1 MAVQKGSALLV
12 KIGNAGSPETFTT
25 VAGLRD
31 TSISINSEMIDVTNK
46 DSSRVRTLLANAGI
60 KSFSISGSGVFTDAA
75 SEQSVLTAYSATTF
89 SNFQFLV
96 PDFNTFTGAFQ
107 VTTIDYSGTYNGE
120 VTYSMS
126 FESAGAITI
135 ATV

>member
-12 KIGNAGSPETFTT
+12 KIGNAGSPEAFTT

-31 TSISINSEMIDVTNK
+31 TSISMNAETIDVTNK
-46 DSSRVRTLLANAGI
+46 DSSKVRTLLADAGI
-60 KSFSISGSGVFTDAA
+60 QSFSISGSGVFTDSA
-75 SEQSVLTAYSATTF
+75 SEASCRTAFSASTF
-89 SNFQFLV
+89 SNFQLLV
-96 PDFNTFTGAFQ
+96 PDFGTFTGAFQ
-107 VTTIDYSGTYNGE
+107 VTTIEYAGSYNGE

-126 FESAGAITI
+126 FESAGAITF

>member
-12 KIGNAGSPETFTT
+12 KVGNAASPEVFAA

-31 TSISINSEMIDVTNK
+31 TSISINSETIDVTNK
-46 DSSRVRTLLANAGI
+46 DSARVRTLLADAGI
-60 KSFSISGSGVFTDAA
+60 QSFSISGSGVFTDAA
-75 SEQSVLTAYSATTF
+75 SEQLILTNFSATTF
-89 SNFQFLV
+89 LNYQFLV
-96 PDFNTFTGAFQ
+96 PSYNTFTGAFQ
-107 VTTIDYSGTYNGE
+107 VTSIEYSGSYNGE

-126 FESAGAITI
+126 FESASTVTI

>member
-1 MAVQKGSALLV
+1 MAVQKGSGLLV
-12 KIGNAGSPETFTT
+12 KIGNAASPEVFTT

-31 TSISINSEMIDVTNK
+31 TSISINSETIDVTNK

-75 SEQSVLTAYSATTF
+75 SEQSVLTAFSAATF
-89 SNFQFLV
+89 SNYQFLV
-96 PDFNTFTGAFQ
+96 PDYNTFTGAFQ
-107 VTTIDYSGTYNGE
+107 VTTLEYSGSYNGE
-120 VTYSMS
+120 VSYSMS
-126 FESAGAITI
+126 FESAGTITI

>member
-12 KIGNAGSPETFTT
+12 KVGNAGSPETFTT

>member
-31 TSISINSEMIDVTNK
+31 TSISINSETIDVTNK
-46 DSSRVRTLLANAGI
+46 DSARVRTLLANAGI
-60 KSFSISGSGVFTDAA
+60 KSFSISGSGVFTDGA
-75 SEQSVLTAYSATTF
+75 SEQSVLTAFSATTF

-96 PDFNTFTGAFQ
+96 PDYNTFTGSFQ
-107 VTTIDYSGTYNGE
+107 VTAVEYSGTYNDA
-120 VTYSMS
+120 VQYSMS
-126 FESAGAITI
+126 FESAGTVTI

>member
-12 KIGNAGSPETFTT
+12 KVGNAGSPETFTT

-31 TSISINSEMIDVTNK
+31 TSISINAETIDVTNK
-46 DSSRVRTLLANAGI
+46 DSARVRTLLADAGI

-75 SEQSVLTAYSATTF
+75 SEQLILTNFSATTF
-89 SNFQFLV
+89 LNYQFLV
-96 PDFNTFTGAFQ
+96 PSYNTFTGAFQ
-107 VTTIDYSGTYNGE
+107 VTSIEYSGSYNGE

-126 FESAGAITI
+126 FESASAVTI

>member
-12 KIGNAGSPETFTT
+12 KIGGGSPETFTT

-31 TSISINSEMIDVTNK
+31 TSITMNAETIDVTNK
-46 DSSRVRTLLANAGI
+46 DSSRVRTLLADAGI
-60 KSFSISGSGVFTDAA
+60 QSFSISGSGVFTDSSSEA
-75 SEQSVLTAYSATTF
+75 SVRTAFSASTF
-89 SNFQFLV
+89 SNFQLLV
-96 PDFNTFTGAFQ
+96 PDFATFTGAFQ
-107 VTTIDYSGTYNGE
+107 VTSIEYAGSYNGE

-126 FESAGAITI
+126 FESAGTITF

>member
-12 KIGNAGSPETFTT
+12 KVGNGGSPEAFTT

-31 TSISINSEMIDVTNK
+31 TSISINAETIDVTNK

-60 KSFSISGSGVFTDAA
+60 KSFSISGSGVFTDGA
-75 SEQSVLTAYSATTF
+75 SEQTILTNFSATTF
-89 SNFQFLV
+89 SNYQFLV

-107 VTTIDYSGTYNGE
+107 VTAIEYSGTYNDA
-120 VTYSMS
+120 VTYTMS
-126 FESAGAITI
+126 FESAGTVTI

>member
-12 KIGNAGSPETFTT
+12 KVGNGGSPETFTT

-31 TSISINSEMIDVTNK
+31 TSISINAETIDVTNK

-60 KSFSISGSGVFTDAA
+60 KSFSISGSGVFTDGA
-75 SEQSVLTAYSATTF
+75 SEQTILTNFSATTF
-89 SNFQFLV
+89 SNYQFLV

-107 VTTIDYSGTYNGE
+107 VTAIEYSGTYNDA
-120 VTYSMS
+120 VTYTMS
-126 FESAGAITI
+126 FESAGTVTI

>member
-12 KIGNAGSPETFTT
+12 KVGNAASPEVFTT

-31 TSISINSEMIDVTNK
+31 TSISINAETIDVTNK
-46 DSSRVRTLLANAGI
+46 DSARVRTLLADAGI
-60 KSFSISGSGVFTDAA
+60 QSFSISGSGVFTDAA
-75 SEQSVLTAYSATTF
+75 SEQLILTNFSATTF
-89 SNFQFLV
+89 LNYQFLV
-96 PDFNTFTGAFQ
+96 PDYNTFTGAFQ
-107 VTTIDYSGTYNGE
+107 VTSIEYSGSYNGE

-126 FESAGAITI
+126 FESASTVTI

>member
-12 KIGNAGSPETFTT
+12 KVGNAGSPETFTT
-25 VAGLRD
+25 IAGLRD
-31 TSISINSEMIDVTNK
+31 TSISINAETIDVTNK
-46 DSSRVRTLLANAGI
+46 DSARVRTLLADAGI

-75 SEQSVLTAYSATTF
+75 SEQLILTNFSATTF
-89 SNFQFLV
+89 LNYQFLV
-96 PDFNTFTGAFQ
+96 PSYNTFTGSFQ
-107 VTTIDYSGTYNGE
+107 VTSIEYSGSYNGE

-126 FESAGAITI
+126 FESASAVTI

>member
-1 MAVQKGSALLV
+1 MAVQKGSEVLV
-12 KIGNAGSPETFTT
+12 KIGNAASPEVFTT

-31 TSISINSEMIDVTNK
+31 TSISLGTEMIDVTNK
-46 DSSRVRTLLANAGI
+46 DSSRVRTLLADSGI
-60 KSFSISGSGVFTDAA
+60 KSFTISGSGIFTDGA

-89 SNFQFLV
+89 SNFVFII
-96 PDFNTFTGAFQ
+96 PSFNTFTGAFQ
-107 VTTIDYSGTYNGE
+107 ITAIDYAGTYNDSA
-120 VTYSMS
+120 TYSMT

>member
-1 MAVQKGSALLV
+1 MAAQKGSALLIKV
-12 KIGNAGSPETFTT
+12 GNAASPEVFTT

-31 TSISINSEMIDVTNK
+31 TSISINAETIDITNK
-46 DSSRVRTLLANAGI
+46 DSSRNRTLLADAGI
-60 KSFSISGSGVFTDAA
+60 KSFSVSGSGVFTDAA
-75 SEQSVLTAYSATTF
+75 SEQTILTNFSASTF
-89 SNFQFLV
+89 KNYQIII

-107 VTTIDYSGTYNGE
+107 ITSMEYSGSHNSE

-126 FESAGAITI
+126 FESSGGVTI